1 MDFADIHKSQE
12 NSTRRDLPLASNFNE
27 LRLCGGYAHIS
38 GVYCQSLLQVT
49 VKIAVPVEATRVP
62 VSSFWSLA
70 AIRRWHSFLV
80 APVTGQMPHK
90 AGLRSRG
97 FRWPF
102 QWSALRTCCLHTD
115 CPPCCS
121 CRHKTLSAV
130 FRNVFHASVPHPKW
144 AAIMSPQDFGQRE

>member
-70 AIRRWHSFLV
+70 AIRR
-80 APVTGQMPHK
+80 
-90 AGLRSRG
+90 
-97 FRWPF
+97 
-102 QWSALRTCCLHTD
+102 
-115 CPPCCS
+115 
-121 CRHKTLSAV
+121 
-130 FRNVFHASVPHPKW
+130 
-144 AAIMSPQDFGQRE
+144 